1 LWLFFAIGA
10 IGWTV
15 ALFARLPILDVINNL
30 GSITLI
36 FTIASLLAGIFE
48 EGTRYILI
56 HGIKYATKRFKTF
69 EINWKH
75 VLAFGLGWGF
85 IEALLL
91 YAVNIISAV
100 YVQEYNISFFDV
112 LPGAVE
118 RNSAVIF
125 HVAVTF
131 IAYKAVISRIKL
143 KIVFVA
149 LAMTLHFAFN
159 FIAGMLAYAL
169 GLSVWYIEIPLL
181 AISISIALL
190 VYLLVEK
197 DFTLKSIDGQK

>member
-1 LWLFFAIGA
+1 MVPFDSPLTF
-10 IGWTV
+10 TKY
-15 ALFARLPILDVINNL
+15 
-30 GSITLI
+30 GSI

-56 HGIKYATKRFKTF
+56 YGIKHVTKKIKTF

-100 YVQEYNISFFDV
+100 YILGYNISFLDV

-149 LAMTLHFAFN
+149 LAMGLHFAFN
-159 FIAGMLAYAL
+159 FIAGMLTYVL

-181 AISISIALL
+181 AISLLISLL
-190 VYLLVEK
+190 VYSLVKE
-197 DFTLKSIDGQK
+197 DFSLKPIDSK